1 MEILDDYAQFLTVT
15 SLDWKPIL
23 QASAHKEII
32 TNSLNFLVQHKRVY
46 VYAFVIMDNHFH
58 LIWQM
63 RSGHHLKHVQRD
75 FLKYTAQQIKFSL
88 AIHEPNLLAE
98 METKA
103 ADRKYQLWQR
113 NSLNVPLYTTKV
125 FEQKLA
131 YIHQNPVKAGLAN
144 TPWTYYY
151 SSASFYH
158 LNSSDFEF
166 LSHHDG

>member
-1 MEILDDYAQFLTVT
+1 MLEGMRAAQI
-15 SLDWKPIL
+15 P
-23 QASAHKEII
+23 
-32 TNSLNFLVQHKRVY
+32 TNGVV
-46 VYAFVIMDNHFH
+46 D
-58 LIWQM
+58 
-63 RSGHHLKHVQRD
+63 
-75 FLKYTAQQIKFSL
+75 T
-88 AIHEPNLLAE
+88 
-98 METKA
+98 
-103 ADRKYQLWQR
+103 
-113 NSLNVPLYTTKV
+113 LNVPLYTTKV